1 MHFTLKFYLAAQKSI
16 VIFITI
22 CFGLLYMYHYGC
34 LWSDIRGFTLKLV
47 SFKLGSLY
55 VVQILS
61 NSRIQVREPA
71 SVTLPCSLFHDQ
83 TKILFKLG
91 RCIVQLLYHLDL
103 LLTCTSHIHIIP
115 ILFHEVLLNTQS
127 YHCFLGLWLTFGP
140 PKAFRT

>member
-115 ILFHEVLLNTQS
+115 ILFHEVLASEYSKLSLFSWPMINVWS
-127 YHCFLGLWLTFGP
+127 SKSF
-140 PKAFRT
+140 